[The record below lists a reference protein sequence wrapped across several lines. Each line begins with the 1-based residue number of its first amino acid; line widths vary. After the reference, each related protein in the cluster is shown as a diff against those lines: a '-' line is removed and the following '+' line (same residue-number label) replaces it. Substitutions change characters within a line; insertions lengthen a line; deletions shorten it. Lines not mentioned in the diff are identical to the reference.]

1 MYINKKVKFN
11 YESNYLDSIYVF
23 EDGDFI
29 LFGATDN
36 SFENESKNSE
46 RKSTLYDGKTLKP
59 KLILKVSS
67 LCSFFN
73 LSNNEFALCTNF
85 SSFTL
90 FKFNSDRTSFN
101 SIQEFSEKEG
111 GSAKALNQM
120 PNGDICINRLYVGYN
135 GIFIYRKKESNPQ
148 YAPYG
153 ENFLYHLED
162 VDDLISLNDKEVLG
176 YKVYKGIESLVLKV
190 FNIDEYKVIRK
201 NEIKFQEENSQK
213 RLYISFPFYKVNKN
227 KLITASTKCLYI
239 FGIDTLELETTI
251 LLEKFIE
258 QILIRPKNNI
268 FLLCK
273 SRQEKCYLEVRNSES
288 VCFYHPQYIINLK
301 IDFEIN
307 ELIESKEEDISKHCG
322 KNKELFHIYNDINN
336 GIITLTDKSK
346 VIFYEDCDD

>member
-1 MYINKKVKFN
+1 
-11 YESNYLDSIYVF
+11 
-23 EDGDFI
+23 
-29 LFGATDN
+29 
-36 SFENESKNSE
+36 
-46 RKSTLYDGKTLKP
+46 
-59 KLILKVSS
+59 
-67 LCSFFN
+67 
-73 LSNNEFALCTNF
+73 
-85 SSFTL
+85 
-90 FKFNSDRTSFN
+90 
-101 SIQEFSEKEG
+101 
-111 GSAKALNQM
+111 M